1 MKPGTLIDANEFLET
16 LIAKGLMIVSVKEFE
31 AAKDIERRRAM
42 RKTALTLTEIVRLG
56 LLPVKT
62 SKGVNDW
69 ILNGKIKPGEFYQ
82 ESKGYKRIMV
92 LTAAIKRLGYVE

>member
-1 MKPGTLIDANEFLET
+1 MKPGTLIDANEFMEN
-16 LIAKGLMIVSVKEFE
+16 LIAKGLVIVSVKEFE
-31 AAKDIERRRAM
+31 ASKEIERRKMM
-42 RKTALTLTEIVRLG
+42 RKTALPLADIVRLG

-69 ILNGKIKPGEFYQ
+69 ILNGKIKPGEYYQ
-82 ESKGYKRIMV
+82 ESKGYKKIMV

>member
-16 LIAKGLMIVSVKEFE
+16 LMAKGLMIVSVKEFE
-31 AAKDIERRRAM
+31 ASKDIERQRMM
-42 RKTALTLTEIVRLG
+42 RKKALTLTEIVRCG

-69 ILNGKIKPGEFYQ
+69 ILNGKIKPGEYYQ
-82 ESKGYKRIMV
+82 ESKGYKRIMI
-92 LTAAIKRLGYVE
+92 LTAAIKRLGYAE

>member
-1 MKPGTLIDANEFLET
+1 MKPGTLIDAHEFMET

-31 AAKDIERRRAM
+31 AGKQIERNRMM
-42 RKTALTLTEIVRLG
+42 RKKALTLTEIVRMR

-69 ILNGKIKPGEFYQ
+69 ILNGKIKTGEWYQ
-82 ESKGYKRIMV
+82 ESKGYKRIMI